1 MNAIDV
7 ILVIPLAWGAVRG
20 FKKGLV
26 TEIASFAALGLGVWG
41 AFKFSDV
48 LGKYLKTAFNLE
60 QNWIEFISFVVLF
73 ICIVL
78 LVFMLGKFIQGI
90 LKKASLGF
98 VNKLAGLLFGL
109 MFFGFILSVVLFIFD
124 RLDQHYSI
132 MNKEYKESSLLYK
145 PVASFAVVLV
155 PGLNELTIDP
165 DWEKI
170 IPDDKKLNIELKD
183 KEE

>member
-7 ILVIPLAWGAVRG
+7 ILVVPLAWGAVRG

-48 LGKYLKTAFNLE
+48 LGKYLETAFNLE

-109 MFFGFILSVVLFIFD
+109 MFFGFILSVILFIFD

-132 MNKEYKESSLLYK
+132 MNEEYKNTSLLYK
-145 PVASFAVVLV
+145 PVVSFSVVLV
-155 PGLNELTIDP
+155 PGLNDLSLDP

-170 IPDDKKLNIELKD
+170 ITDDKKVTLELKD
-183 KEE
+183 KEK